1 MSLVISYINK
11 HKLKKKII
19 IGWREWVAFP
29 ELGIN
34 RIKAKIDTGART
46 STLHALNISVFSAD
60 NGKMKVK
67 FQVYPEQYN
76 LHYVLDC
83 HGELLDQRLVRN
95 SGGNAEYRYII
106 KTNLYMAG
114 SIWPIEL
121 TLTNRATMGF
131 RLLLGRTALNTKFLV
146 DPCKSFLV

>member
-1 MSLVISYINK
+1 MISYINK

-46 STLHALNISVFSAD
+46 STLHALNIAVFSAD

-83 HGELLDQRLVRN
+83 QGELLDQRLVRN

-114 SIWPIEL
+114 NIWPIEL